1 MINLLVS
8 ILLWLLR
15 FFSWIPG
22 ADTPVF
28 VFSLNVAV
36 AIVILAIIDKITKI
50 FRIIIDNSKVGG
62 FICLLFVLTLFS
74 TASIL
79 LNLLAFVILVIL
91 VLRVRSR
98 EDKNFKKN
106 FFREIKIFFMNTFYE
121 SEEEVDS
128 EKPQKEEEK
137 PSVKP
142 VSVEPAQ
149 TQKEPVKTET
159 AQKTS
164 GRKYKI
170 QRIR

>member
-1 MINLLVS
+1 MTNLLVS

-22 ADTPVF
+22 VDTPVF

-79 LNLLAFVILVIL
+79 LNLLALVIL
-91 VLRVRSR
+91 AVLILKVRSR

-121 SEEEVDS
+121 EEDTDG
-128 EKPQKEEEK
+128 EKTQKEEEK

-159 AQKTS
+159 ARKTS

>member
-8 ILLWLLR
+8 LLLAVLR

-22 ADTPVF
+22 VDTPVF
-28 VFSLNVAV
+28 VFGLNVTV
-36 AIVILAIIDKITKI
+36 AIVVLAIIDKITKI

-79 LNLLAFVILVIL
+79 LNLLALVIL
-91 VLRVRSR
+91 AILILKVRSR

-121 SEEEVDS
+121 EDTDG

-159 AQKTS
+159 ARKTS

>member
-22 ADTPVF
+22 VDTPVF

-36 AIVILAIIDKITKI
+36 AIIILAIIDKITKI
-50 FRIIIDNSKVGG
+50 FRIIVDNSKVGG

-91 VLRVRSR
+91 ILRVRSR

-106 FFREIKIFFMNTFYE
+106 FFQEIKIFFMNTFYE

-159 AQKTS
+159 ARKTS

>member
-22 ADTPVF
+22 VDTPVF
-28 VFSLNVAV
+28 VFGLNVAV
-36 AIVILAIIDKITKI
+36 AIIILAIIDKITKI
-50 FRIIIDNSKVGG
+50 FRIIVDNSKVGG
-62 FICLLFVLTLFS
+62 FVCLLFVLTLFS
-74 TASIL
+74 TSSIL
-79 LNLLAFVILVIL
+79 LNLLAFAILAAL

-128 EKPQKEEEK
+128 EKPQKEEEE
-137 PSVKP
+137 PSAKP
-142 VSVEPAQ
+142 VSTKSA
-149 TQKEPVKTET
+149 TQEPVKTEA

-164 GRKYKI
+164 GRKYNI

>member
-22 ADTPVF
+22 VDTPVF

-36 AIVILAIIDKITKI
+36 AIIILAIIDKITKI
-50 FRIIIDNSKVGG
+50 FRIIVDNSKVGG
-62 FICLLFVLTLFS
+62 SICLLFALILFS
-74 TASIL
+74 TSSIL
-79 LNLLAFVILVIL
+79 LNLLAFAILAVL
-91 VLRVRSR
+91 VLRIRSR

-128 EKPQKEEEK
+128 EKPQKEEEE
-137 PSVKP
+137 PSDKLVPVKSAP
-142 VSVEPAQ
+142 Q
-149 TQKEPVKTET
+149 EPVKTEA
-159 AQKTS
+159 AQQSS

>member
-1 MINLLVS
+1 MINLLIS
-8 ILLWLLR
+8 LLLAVLR

-22 ADTPVF
+22 VDTPVF

-36 AIVILAIIDKITKI
+36 AIIILAIIDKITKI
-50 FRIIIDNSKVGG
+50 FRIIVDNSKVGG
-62 FICLLFVLTLFS
+62 FVCLLFVLTLFS

-79 LNLLAFVILVIL
+79 LNLLALVIL
-91 VLRVRSR
+91 TVLILKVRSR

-106 FFREIKIFFMNTFYE
+106 FFREMKIFFMNTFYE

-137 PSVKP
+137 PSAKP
-142 VSVEPAQ
+142 VSTKPAPQ
-149 TQKEPVKTET
+149 EPVKTET

>member
-8 ILLWLLR
+8 LLLAVLR

-22 ADTPVF
+22 IDTPVF
-28 VFSLNVAV
+28 VFGLNVAV
-36 AIVILAIIDKITKI
+36 AIIILAIIDKITKI
-50 FRIIIDNSKVGG
+50 FRIIVDNSKVGG

-79 LNLLAFVILVIL
+79 LNLLALVIL
-91 VLRVRSR
+91 AILILKVRSR

-121 SEEEVDS
+121 EDTDG

-149 TQKEPVKTET
+149 TQKEPVKTKT

>member
-22 ADTPVF
+22 VDTQIF

-50 FRIIIDNSKVGG
+50 FRIIIDNSKVRG

-79 LNLLAFVILVIL
+79 LNLLALVIL
-91 VLRVRSR
+91 TVLILKVRSR

-121 SEEEVDS
+121 EEDTDG

-149 TQKEPVKTET
+149 TQKEPVKTEA

-164 GRKYKI
+164 GRKYNI

>member
-1 MINLLVS
+1 MINFLIYLLLAV
-8 ILLWLLR
+8 LR

-22 ADTPVF
+22 VDTPVF

-36 AIVILAIIDKITKI
+36 AIIILAIIDKITKI

-79 LNLLAFVILVIL
+79 LNLLALVIL
-91 VLRVRSR
+91 TVLILKVRSR

-121 SEEEVDS
+121 EEDTDG

>member
-1 MINLLVS
+1 MINFLIYLLLAV
-8 ILLWLLR
+8 LR

-22 ADTPVF
+22 VDTPVF

-36 AIVILAIIDKITKI
+36 AIIILAIIDKITKI
-50 FRIIIDNSKVGG
+50 FRIIVDNSKVGG
-62 FICLLFVLTLFS
+62 FVCLLFVLTLFS
-74 TASIL
+74 TSSIL
-79 LNLLAFVILVIL
+79 LNLLAFAILAAL

-121 SEEEVDS
+121 EEDTDG

>member
-1 MINLLVS
+1 MINLLAS

-22 ADTPVF
+22 VDTPVF
-28 VFSLNVAV
+28 VLSLNVAV

-121 SEEEVDS
+121 EDRDG

-164 GRKYKI
+164 GRRYKI

>member
-22 ADTPVF
+22 VDTPVF

-36 AIVILAIIDKITKI
+36 AIIILAIIDKITKI
-50 FRIIIDNSKVGG
+50 FRIIVDNSKVGG
-62 FICLLFVLTLFS
+62 SICLLFALILFS
-74 TASIL
+74 TSSIL
-79 LNLLAFVILVIL
+79 LNLLAFAILAVL
-91 VLRVRSR
+91 VLRIRSR

-121 SEEEVDS
+121 EDTDG

-149 TQKEPVKTET
+149 TQKEPVKTEA
-159 AQKTS
+159 AQQSS